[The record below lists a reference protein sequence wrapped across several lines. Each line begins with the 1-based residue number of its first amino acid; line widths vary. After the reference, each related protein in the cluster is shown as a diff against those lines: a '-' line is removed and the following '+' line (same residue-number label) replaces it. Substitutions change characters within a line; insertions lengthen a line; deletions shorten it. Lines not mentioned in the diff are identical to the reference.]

1 MMVDRR
7 AAVRA
12 LLADRGGL
20 ITVAG
25 LGGTSWDV
33 AAAGDCDLD
42 LPLWGSMGAAAMV
55 GLGIALAQPERP
67 VLVVTGDGE
76 QLMALGA
83 LATLAA
89 ARPANLTIAV
99 LDNERYGETGAQ
111 PTHTGLGTDLAAVA
125 AACGIADSRTI
136 RDLQSVEELRDAVHA
151 LDGTRFAAIK
161 ISPDRPPL
169 VLPPRDGPL
178 LARRLRGAL
187 GLNE

>member
-1 MMVDRR
+1 VIDRR
-7 AAVRA
+7 DAVRA

-20 ITVAG
+20 VCVAG

-55 GLGIALAQPERP
+55 GFGIALGQPDRP

-83 LATLAA
+83 LATIGAA
-89 ARPANLTIAV
+89 APANLTIAV

-111 PTHTGLGTDLAAVA
+111 ATHTGMGTDLAAVA
-125 AACGIADSRTI
+125 SACGFAESRTI
-136 RDLQSVEELRDAVHA
+136 RGLDGVAELRDAAHS
-151 LDGTRFAAIK
+151 LDGPRFAAIK

-178 LARRLRGAL
+178 LARRLRAGL
-187 GLNE
+187 GLS

>member
-1 MMVDRR
+1 MIDRR

-12 LLADRGGL
+12 LLDDRGGL
-20 ITVAG
+20 ISVAG

-55 GLGIALAQPERP
+55 GLGLALAQPARP

-83 LATLAA
+83 LATIAA
-89 ARPANLTIAV
+89 AAPVNLTIAV
-99 LDNERYGETGAQ
+99 LDNECYGETGAQ
-111 PTHTGLGTDLAAVA
+111 ATHTGLGTDLAAVA
-125 AACGIADSRTI
+125 AACGFGESRTI
-136 RDLQSVEELRDAVHA
+136 RDLAGVEELRDALHSF
-151 LDGTRFAAIK
+151 DGPRFAAIK
-161 ISPDRPPL
+161 ISPDRSPL

-178 LARRLRGAL
+178 LARRLRAAL
-187 GLNE
+187 GV

>member
-1 MMVDRR
+1 MIDRR

-12 LLADRGGL
+12 LLADRGEL
-20 ITVAG
+20 VCVAG

-33 AAAGDCDLD
+33 AAAGTSDLD

-55 GLGIALAQPERP
+55 GLGIALAQPDRP

-83 LATLAA
+83 LATIAA
-89 ARPANLTIAV
+89 TGAPNLTIAV

-125 AACGIADSRTI
+125 AGCGFADTRTI
-136 RDLQSVEELRDAVHA
+136 RDLGAVAAFRDAVHG
-151 LDGTRFAAIK
+151 LDGPRFAAIK

-178 LARRLRGAL
+178 LARRLRAGL
-187 GLNE
+187 GL